1 MAISKRVIDGKVSY
15 EVFVKIRDNTGK
27 QKAYRKRGFTSERE
41 AKRAEFELRNRL
53 EGYKAKM
60 PWSKWSEHF
69 LDRYRVEYRNS
80 TFVGYKGFLEK
91 WINPLWSDRF
101 LDEITP
107 SDVHAM
113 VFDSIKDVSSHHRRN
128 ILKVI
133 KKAFDVAVQ
142 DGILNRNPASGIK
155 VKIAE
160 VSQQVLN
167 RKEIDIL
174 LKEAKSVQ
182 HRFYPHWCLA
192 ILTGM
197 RSGELQA
204 LRWSDVDF
212 VNGIISI
219 NKSWTRFNGEGPTK
233 SAKNRICPMSAESR
247 RFLQELKMQTGSTDH
262 VLPRLWEWE
271 HGCQAQVLR
280 DFCRG
285 IGITPVK
292 FHDLRA
298 TFITQ
303 MLNNGVA
310 LAKVMTI
317 VGHSSISTTQCYLR
331 LSGKDVEG
339 ATEALGVE
347 VPTLDSKGAKIVA
360 FPKR

>member
-1 MAISKRVIDGKVSY
+1 MAISKKIVNGKVVY
-15 EVFVKIRDNTGK
+15 DVFVKTRDNTGK
-27 QKAYRKRGFTSERE
+27 QISSRRRGVSSERE
-41 AKRAEFELRNRL
+41 AKRIEFELKNKL
-53 EGYKAKM
+53 EGYKEKM
-60 PWSKWSEHF
+60 PWSKWAE
-69 LDRYRVEYRNS
+69 LVLERYRVEFRYS
-80 TFVGYKGFLEK
+80 TFVNYKGHLEK
-91 WINPLWSDRF
+91 WINPIWKDRF
-101 LDEITP
+101 LDEITT
-107 SDVHAM
+107 SDVHSII
-113 VFDSIKDVSSHHRRN
+113 FDRIKDTSDFNRKN

-133 KKAFDVAVQ
+133 KRAFDFAVQ
-142 DGILNRNPASGIK
+142 DGIINRNPASPIK

-160 VSQQVLN
+160 VNQSVLN
-167 RKEIDIL
+167 RKEIEIL
-174 LKEAKSVQ
+174 LKEAKAVQ

-219 NKSWTRFNGEGPTK
+219 NKSWTRWNGEGPTK
-233 SAKNRICPMSAESR
+233 SSKNRVCPMSKESR
-247 RFLQELKMQTGSTDH
+247 RFLQELKIQTGKADH

-280 DFCRG
+280 DFCVG

-347 VPTLDSKGAKIVA
+347 VPTFEPEGAKIVA
-360 FPKR
+360 FQKR